1 MKKILLALALTT
13 FSLQAHKRDSL
24 DAKVREFKRYLDCK
38 YCGMMSLPQ
47 NEQVP
52 QLKLLKEALE
62 HPVRS
67 KKSDMHP
74 VTQII
79 YYGITEIVKHHD
91 FHTLID
97 VVDRKIASL
106 SGEVVLQ
113 RSSKNDPRHPG
124 HHQKPRSGNTAK
136 K

>member
-1 MKKILLALALTT
+1 MKQILFALVLTT
-13 FSLQAHKRDSL
+13 ISIQAHKRDRFNANAQTFS
-24 DAKVREFKRYLDCK
+24 RYLDCK
-38 YCGMMSLPQ
+38 FCGMMSLPA

-91 FHTLID
+91 FPALINL
-97 VVDRKIASL
+97 VDKKITSL

-113 RSSKNDPRHPG
+113 RSLQNDPRRPG
-124 HHQKPRSGNTAK
+124 HHQRPRSGK
-136 K
+136 

>member
-1 MKKILLALALTT
+1 MKKILLALALTAI
-13 FSLQAHKRDSL
+13 SVQAHKRDRL
-24 DAKVREFKRYLDCK
+24 DANVQTFGRYLDCK
-38 YCGMMSLPQ
+38 FCGMMSLPK

-91 FHTLID
+91 FHTLINL
-97 VVDRKIASL
+97 VDRKIASL

-113 RSSKNDPRHPG
+113 RSSQNDPRRPG
-124 HHQKPRSGNTAK
+124 HHQKPRSGK
-136 K
+136 